1 LRRIGGRFVRACAEL
16 DTAELGGS
24 ERAERTEHER
34 ATETAGLVPSRR
46 SRQRTKEGGAARGE
60 KQAAARNAGG
70 AQQRKRSTSRR
81 REKHTEKEKERDR
94 DRRKR
99 RSHGQTRRV
108 SDESNTRMPTA
119 GKDMKTAVVFV
130 STEVAPWSKVGGLAD
145 VVAALPKALV
155 GLEGVG
161 KVMSV
166 SPMYEAY
173 DGVGGCGV
181 SVALPD
187 VVVDGFVDDG
197 GGGGEREEEGATA
210 EGELERGR
218 EGAGEG
224 EGEGEGGPGSVFGE
238 ASLYS
243 TTQDG
248 VERVFVRHPLLDMHR
263 VVTRQDL
270 KNEHPSFT
278 YVDADGGVYDC
289 RNMAVRY
296 DIMAWGALMAAA
308 QLGGNPSSRSSSSS
322 SLSSLSSS
330 SRHDKVVFVLNDWPT
345 ALVLVRLRQIMAKA
359 AGAPDT
365 LTSAERQI
373 ADGLGQVDVNTV
385 FCIHNL
391 AYQGVFSAE
400 AVGRD
405 LGLGAAAM
413 VPLLTRVP
421 WEQVVSAGSAGSFEA
436 FEAFKAFESL
446 ELEAE
451 DEVNFLRGAL
461 LLADRV
467 LTVSPHYAVEI
478 ASENDDFSCGM
489 GEILRHKQV
498 QGIMNGIDVD
508 EWDPETDALLP
519 DDCRYN
525 AYTVFRGKNS
535 MKRRLQARLGLEVD
549 DSVLFVFI
557 GRLTEQKGVDTLLRA
572 ATRLLPKKPA
582 PVPVELAGGGADG
595 AAGATGAN
603 ETTDVTAAV
612 GRLSIKTTTPSRN
625 KSKRKFKPKMS
636 PVAPQPTSTI
646 QLAVLGTGDQWLE
659 QAVSSL
665 ELNFPGTATGVCEF
679 SEELAHWMLAAADY
693 CLIPS
698 KFEPCGLIAQC
709 AARYGAVPI
718 MTATG
723 GLKNLG
729 DAGVGILLPR
739 SETVQE
745 SVDDLVAAMKA
756 AVDEHGSDSH
766 CNQRALGMKYDFSW
780 NVHAREWQAL
790 LLEGDVA
797 RRDAT

>member
-1 LRRIGGRFVRACAEL
+1 
-16 DTAELGGS
+16 
-24 ERAERTEHER
+24 
-34 ATETAGLVPSRR
+34 
-46 SRQRTKEGGAARGE
+46 
-60 KQAAARNAGG
+60 
-70 AQQRKRSTSRR
+70 
-81 REKHTEKEKERDR
+81 
-94 DRRKR
+94 
-99 RSHGQTRRV
+99 
-108 SDESNTRMPTA
+108 
-119 GKDMKTAVVFV
+119 
-130 STEVAPWSKVGGLAD
+130 
-145 VVAALPKALV
+145 
-155 GLEGVG
+155 
-161 KVMSV
+161 MSV

-197 GGGGEREEEGATA
+197 GGGERAEEGATA
-210 EGELERGR
+210 ERELERGR
-218 EGAGEG
+218 EGAGAGEG
-224 EGEGEGGPGSVFGE
+224 EGEGEGEPGSVFGE

-308 QLGGNPSSRSSSSS
+308 RLGGTPSSRSSSSSSSSSLS

-413 VPLLTRVP
+413 APLLTRVP

-436 FEAFKAFESL
+436 FEALEAFEAFESL

-478 ASENDDFSCGM
+478 ASENDEFSCGM

-557 GRLTEQKGVDTLLRA
+557 GRLTEQKGVDALLRA

-582 PVPVELAGGGADG
+582 PGPVELAGGGADG
-595 AAGATGAN
+595 ATGATGAAGAN

-625 KSKRKFKPKMS
+625 KPKRKFKPKMS

-739 SETVQE
+739 AETLQE

-780 NVHAREWQAL
+780 NVHACEWQAL
-790 LLEGDVA
+790 LLERGVDKEGGTERHAVA
-797 RRDAT
+797 EGGS

>member
-1 LRRIGGRFVRACAEL
+1 MRRIGGRFVRACAEL

-119 GKDMKTAVVFV
+119 VKDMKTAVVFV

-582 PVPVELAGGGADG
+582 PGPVELAGGGADG

-797 RRDAT
+797 RRDVT